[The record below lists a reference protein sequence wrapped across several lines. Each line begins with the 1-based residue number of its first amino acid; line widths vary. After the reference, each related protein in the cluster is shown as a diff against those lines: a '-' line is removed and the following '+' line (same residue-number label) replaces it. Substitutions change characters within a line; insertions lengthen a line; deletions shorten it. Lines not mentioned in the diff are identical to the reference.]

1 MVGKLT
7 RNDMLSASIIPVVLN
22 ASPWRTQNS
31 LLFEMIQRDAGEA
44 VEDFDAGEAAWW
56 GNHLEH
62 TIGNESAR
70 RLNLTDVQLE
80 FDAAFQHPDLPL
92 AASIDGLGVG
102 DGIVESDPARG
113 IYVINAK
120 QINITGPGLLEIK
133 NTSATPESEPARFR
147 GPLQGQAQLMCHPTA
162 KWLAVCVLYQGT
174 ELRIFLYH
182 HDGIVQQQIRAAVLD
197 FERRREQHEFYPWSN
212 LNDAVLCHSTTDGK
226 LPTLQIDPDDVE
238 VQIALEHLVH
248 ARREIKGHQEDVDN
262 AMITLMQF
270 MGDHETAVGIVGNE
284 RIMLKWP
291 MRKFKAKPER
301 IVPAK
306 EAVTLRQKTLTIK
319 EIDS

>member
-1 MVGKLT
+1 MNGFVHTVGPVVTRSEFEREAVMVGKLT

-147 GPLQGQAQLMCHPTA
+147 GPLAGTSAAYVPPDSEMAGGLR
-162 KWLAVCVLYQGT
+162 AVSGH
-174 ELRIFLYH
+174 RIADISVSPRRH
-182 HDGIVQQQIRAAVLD
+182 RAAAD
-197 FERRREQHEFYPWSN
+197 SRRRAGF
-212 LNDAVLCHSTTDGK
+212 
-226 LPTLQIDPDDVE
+226 
-238 VQIALEHLVH
+238 
-248 ARREIKGHQEDVDN
+248 
-262 AMITLMQF
+262 
-270 MGDHETAVGIVGNE
+270 
-284 RIMLKWP
+284 
-291 MRKFKAKPER
+291 
-301 IVPAK
+301 
-306 EAVTLRQKTLTIK
+306 
-319 EIDS
+319 

>member
-1 MVGKLT
+1 M
-7 RNDMLSASIIPVVLN
+7 
-22 ASPWRTQNS
+22 
-31 LLFEMIQRDAGEA
+31 
-44 VEDFDAGEAAWW
+44 
-56 GNHLEH
+56 
-62 TIGNESAR
+62 
-70 RLNLTDVQLE
+70 
-80 FDAAFQHPDLPL
+80 
-92 AASIDGLGVG
+92 
-102 DGIVESDPARG
+102 
-113 IYVINAK
+113 
-120 QINITGPGLLEIK
+120 
-133 NTSATPESEPARFR
+133 
-147 GPLQGQAQLMCHPTA
+147 
-162 KWLAVCVLYQGT
+162 
-174 ELRIFLYH
+174 
-182 HDGIVQQQIRAAVLD
+182 QQQIRAAVLD

-306 EAVTLRQKTLTIK
+306 EAVTLAPENHSHKGNRLMIALITKPAKGLRRNRQLSERQRLYPDAARFGRPVKHEPVDRRGACAK
-319 EIDS
+319 DHRKGKG